1 MNTLSA
7 ENSLVLIID
16 IQERLV
22 AALDK
27 DVIVANAVKIAS
39 AAKALEIPVLL
50 TEQYPKGLG
59 HTVPQLQEV
68 LPEGS
73 DVVEKTYFNALLE
86 DGMLDKIKSYG
97 KKQIVI
103 FGIETHICVHQ
114 TAAALIEAGFDV
126 YVIKDACA
134 SRNKY
139 EFKQGIEASDKKS
152 GRKQGKLDKMSDKL
166 RDDIKEFLS
175 DRSIKQIDLM
185 NKHNISR
192 NTLKKYISIVKE
204 Q

>member
-16 IQERLV
+16 IQDRLV

-27 DVIVANAVKIAS
+27 DIIVTNAVKVAS
-39 AAKALEIPVLL
+39 AAKLLSIPDLL

-59 HTVPQLQEV
+59 HTVPQLNEV
-68 LPEGS
+68 LPENS
-73 DVVEKTYFNALLE
+73 DVVEKTFFNALLE

-114 TAAALIEAGFDV
+114 TASALVEAWVEV
-126 YVIKDACA
+126 YVI
-134 SRNKY
+134 
-139 EFKQGIEASDKKS
+139 
-152 GRKQGKLDKMSDKL
+152 
-166 RDDIKEFLS
+166 
-175 DRSIKQIDLM
+175 
-185 NKHNISR
+185 
-192 NTLKKYISIVKE
+192 
-204 Q
+204 

>member
-7 ENSLVLIID
+7 QNSLLMIID

-27 DVIVANAVKIAS
+27 DIVVSKAVKVAS
-39 AAKALEIPVLL
+39 AAKALGIPVLV

-59 HTVPQLQEV
+59 NTVPQLKAV
-68 LPEGS
+68 LPPDTEI
-73 DVVEKTYFNALLE
+73 VEKTSFNALLE
-86 DGMLDKIKSYG
+86 DGMPEKIAAYG
-97 KKQIVI
+97 KKQIVL

-114 TAAALIEAGFDV
+114 TAAALIEAGYEV

-139 EFKQGIEASDKKS
+139 EFKQGIEIMQQNGAKISCVEIALFEWLKGAKNP
-152 GRKQGKLDKMSDKL
+152 KFKEIQAL
-166 RDDIKEFLS
+166 IK
-175 DRSIKQIDLM
+175 
-185 NKHNISR
+185 
-192 NTLKKYISIVKE
+192 
-204 Q
+204 

>member
-22 AALDK
+22 ASLDK
-27 DVIVANAVKIAS
+27 DIVVSKAVKIAS
-39 AAKALEIPVLL
+39 AAKAMSIPVLV

-59 HTVPQLQEV
+59 HTVPQLKSV
-68 LPEGS
+68 LPQDTET
-73 DVVEKTYFNALLE
+73 VEKISFNALLE
-86 DGMLDKIKSYG
+86 EGMLERIKSYN

-114 TAAALIEAGFDV
+114 TAAALLEEGFEV

-139 EFKQGIEASDKKS
+139 EFKQGIDIMQQNGAKISCVEIALFEWLKS
-152 GRKQGKLDKMSDKL
+152 AKNPKFKEIQAL
-166 RDDIKEFLS
+166 IK
-175 DRSIKQIDLM
+175 
-185 NKHNISR
+185 
-192 NTLKKYISIVKE
+192 
-204 Q
+204 

>member
-16 IQERLV
+16 IQDRLV

-27 DVIVANAVKIAS
+27 DIIVTNAVKVAS
-39 AAKALEIPVLL
+39 AAKLLSIPVLL

-59 HTVPQLQEV
+59 HTVPQLNEV
-68 LPEGS
+68 LPENS
-73 DVVEKTYFNALLE
+73 DIVEKTFFNALLE

-114 TAAALIEAGFDV
+114 TASALVEAGFEV

-134 SRNKY
+134 SRSKY
-139 EFKQGIEASDKKS
+139 EFKQGIDAMQANGVKVSCVEIALFEWLKGAKNP
-152 GRKQGKLDKMSDKL
+152 KFKEVQAL
-166 RDDIKEFLS
+166 IK
-175 DRSIKQIDLM
+175 
-185 NKHNISR
+185 
-192 NTLKKYISIVKE
+192 
-204 Q
+204 

>member
-16 IQERLV
+16 IQDRLV

-27 DVIVANAVKIAS
+27 DIIVTNAVKVAS
-39 AAKALEIPVLL
+39 AAKLLSIPVLL

-68 LPEGS
+68 LPENS
-73 DVVEKTYFNALLE
+73 EVLEKTFFNALLE
-86 DGMLDKIKSYG
+86 EGMLDKIKSYG

-114 TAAALIEAGFDV
+114 TASALVEAGFDV

-134 SRNKY
+134 SRSKY
-139 EFKQGIEASDKKS
+139 EFKQGIDAMQSNGVKVSCVEIVLFEWLKGAKNPKF
-152 GRKQGKLDKMSDKL
+152 KEVQAL
-166 RDDIKEFLS
+166 IK
-175 DRSIKQIDLM
+175 
-185 NKHNISR
+185 
-192 NTLKKYISIVKE
+192 
-204 Q
+204 

>member
-22 AALDK
+22 AALNK
-27 DVIVANAVKIAS
+27 DIIVKHARKVAS
-39 AAKALEIPVLL
+39 AAKSLNIPVIL

-59 HTVPQLQEV
+59 HTVDALKDA
-68 LPEGS
+68 LPDNS
-73 DVVEKTYFNALLE
+73 QIVEKTYFNALLE
-86 DGMLDKIKSYG
+86 NGMLNKIKSYG

-114 TAAALIEAGFDV
+114 TASALVEAGFDV

-139 EFKQGIEASDKKS
+139 EFKQGIDAMTANGVKISCVEIALFEWLKGATNPKF
-152 GRKQGKLDKMSDKL
+152 KEVQAL
-166 RDDIKEFLS
+166 IK
-175 DRSIKQIDLM
+175 
-185 NKHNISR
+185 
-192 NTLKKYISIVKE
+192 
-204 Q
+204 

>member
-16 IQERLV
+16 IQEKLV
-22 AALDK
+22 GALEK
-27 DVIVANAVKIAS
+27 DVIVENAVKIAS

-59 HTVPQLQEV
+59 HTVPQLQEA

-73 DVVEKTYFNALLE
+73 EVVEKTYFNALLE
-86 DGMLDKIKSYG
+86 DGMLDKIKSYN

-114 TAAALIEAGFDV
+114 TASALIDAGFEV
-126 YVIKDACA
+126 FVIKDACA

-139 EFKQGIEASDKKS
+139 EFKQGIEAMLVNGVKPSCVEIALFEWLKGAKNP
-152 GRKQGKLDKMSDKL
+152 KFKEVQAL
-166 RDDIKEFLS
+166 IK
-175 DRSIKQIDLM
+175 
-185 NKHNISR
+185 
-192 NTLKKYISIVKE
+192 
-204 Q
+204 

>member
-16 IQERLV
+16 IQDRLV
-22 AALDK
+22 AALNK
-27 DVIVANAVKIAS
+27 DVIVENSVKVAS
-39 AAKALEIPVLL
+39 AAKALNIPVIL

-59 HTVPQLQEV
+59 HTVQRLTDV

-73 DVVEKTYFNALLE
+73 EVVEKTYFNALLE

-114 TAAALIEAGFDV
+114 TASALVEEGFEV

-139 EFKQGIEASDKKS
+139 EFKQGIEAMVANGVKVSCVEIALFEWLKDAKNPKF
-152 GRKQGKLDKMSDKL
+152 KEVQAL
-166 RDDIKEFLS
+166 IK
-175 DRSIKQIDLM
+175 
-185 NKHNISR
+185 
-192 NTLKKYISIVKE
+192 
-204 Q
+204 

>member
-16 IQERLV
+16 IQDRLV
-22 AALDK
+22 AALNK
-27 DVIVANAVKIAS
+27 DVIVENSVKVAS
-39 AAKALEIPVLL
+39 AAKALNIPIIL

-59 HTVPQLQEV
+59 HTVQRLTDV

-73 DVVEKTYFNALLE
+73 EVVEKTYFNALLE
-86 DGMLDKIKSYG
+86 DGMLEKIKSYG

-114 TAAALIEAGFDV
+114 TASALVEEGFEV

-139 EFKQGIEASDKKS
+139 EFKQGIEAMVANGVKVSCVEIALFEWLKGAKNP
-152 GRKQGKLDKMSDKL
+152 KFKEVQAL
-166 RDDIKEFLS
+166 IK
-175 DRSIKQIDLM
+175 
-185 NKHNISR
+185 
-192 NTLKKYISIVKE
+192 
-204 Q
+204 

>member
-7 ENSLVLIID
+7 ENSLLLIID

-27 DVIVANAVKIAS
+27 DIVVSKAVKVAS
-39 AAKALEIPVLL
+39 AAKALGIPALV

-59 HTVPQLQEV
+59 HTVPQLAEV
-68 LPEGS
+68 LPEGTEII
-73 DVVEKTYFNALLE
+73 EKTNFNALLE
-86 DGMLDKIKSYG
+86 DGMAEKINSFG

-114 TAAALIEAGFDV
+114 TAAALLEAGYEV

-139 EFKQGIEASDKKS
+139 EFKQGI
-152 GRKQGKLDKMSDKL
+152 
-166 RDDIKEFLS
+166 DIMQANGAKISCVEIALFEWLKGAKNPKFKEVQAL
-175 DRSIKQIDLM
+175 IK
-185 NKHNISR
+185 
-192 NTLKKYISIVKE
+192 
-204 Q
+204 

>member
-1 MNTLSA
+1 MLSS

-16 IQERLV
+16 IQEKLV

-27 DVIVANAVKIAS
+27 DIVVSNAIKVAS
-39 AAKALEIPVLL
+39 AAKYLNIPVLL

-59 HTVPQLQEV
+59 HTVSKLMES

-73 DVVEKTYFNALLE
+73 DVIEKTFFNALLE
-86 DGMLDKIKSYG
+86 DGMLEKIKSYG

-114 TAAALIEAGFDV
+114 TASALVAEGFDV

-139 EFKQGIEASDKKS
+139 EFKQGIEAMQANGVKVSCVEIALFEWLKGAKNP
-152 GRKQGKLDKMSDKL
+152 KFKEVQAL
-166 RDDIKEFLS
+166 IK
-175 DRSIKQIDLM
+175 
-185 NKHNISR
+185 
-192 NTLKKYISIVKE
+192 
-204 Q
+204 

>member
-16 IQERLV
+16 IQDRLV
-22 AALDK
+22 AALNK
-27 DVIVANAVKIAS
+27 DVIVENSVKVAS
-39 AAKALEIPVLL
+39 AAKALNIPVIL

-59 HTVPQLQEV
+59 HTVQRLTDV

-73 DVVEKTYFNALLE
+73 EVVEKTYFNALLE
-86 DGMLDKIKSYG
+86 DGMLEKIKSYG

-114 TAAALIEAGFDV
+114 TASALVEEGFEV

-139 EFKQGIEASDKKS
+139 EFKQGIEAMVANGVKVSCVEIALFEWLKGAKNP
-152 GRKQGKLDKMSDKL
+152 KFKEVQAL
-166 RDDIKEFLS
+166 IK
-175 DRSIKQIDLM
+175 
-185 NKHNISR
+185 
-192 NTLKKYISIVKE
+192 
-204 Q
+204 

>member
-1 MNTLSA
+1 MNTLSS

-22 AALDK
+22 ASLDK
-27 DVIVANAVKIAS
+27 DIVVSKAVKVAS
-39 AAKALEIPVLL
+39 AAKALSIPILV

-59 HTVPQLQEV
+59 NTVPQLKSA
-68 LPEGS
+68 LPADTEII
-73 DVVEKTYFNALLE
+73 EKISFNALLE
-86 DGMLDKIKSYG
+86 EGMLERIKSYN

-114 TAAALIEAGFDV
+114 TAAALLEEGFEV

-139 EFKQGIEASDKKS
+139 EFKQGIDIMQQNGAKISCVEIALFEWLKS
-152 GRKQGKLDKMSDKL
+152 AKNPKFKEIQQL
-166 RDDIKEFLS
+166 IK
-175 DRSIKQIDLM
+175 
-185 NKHNISR
+185 
-192 NTLKKYISIVKE
+192 
-204 Q
+204 

>member
-7 ENSLVLIID
+7 ENSLFLIID

-27 DVIVANAVKIAS
+27 DIVVSKAVKVAS
-39 AAKALEIPVLL
+39 AANVLGIPTIV

-59 HTVPQLQEV
+59 NTVPQLKEV
-68 LPEGS
+68 LPVNAEF
-73 DVVEKTYFNALLE
+73 VEKTSFNALLE
-86 DGMLDKIKSYG
+86 EGMAEKIKLYG
-97 KKQIVI
+97 KKQIVL

-114 TAAALIEAGFDV
+114 TAAALIEAGYDV

-139 EFKQGIEASDKKS
+139 EFKQGI
-152 GRKQGKLDKMSDKL
+152 
-166 RDDIKEFLS
+166 DIMQQNGVKVSCVEIALFEWLKGAKNPKFKEVQAL
-175 DRSIKQIDLM
+175 IK
-185 NKHNISR
+185 
-192 NTLKKYISIVKE
+192 
-204 Q
+204 

>member
-16 IQERLV
+16 IQDRLV
-22 AALDK
+22 AALNK
-27 DVIVANAVKIAS
+27 DVIVENSVKVAS
-39 AAKALEIPVLL
+39 AAKALNIPVIL

-59 HTVPQLQEV
+59 HTVQRLTDV

-73 DVVEKTYFNALLE
+73 EVVEKTYFNALLE

-114 TAAALIEAGFDV
+114 TASALVEEGFEV

-139 EFKQGIEASDKKS
+139 EFKQGIEAMVANGVKVSCVEIALFEWLKGAKNP
-152 GRKQGKLDKMSDKL
+152 KFKEVQAL
-166 RDDIKEFLS
+166 IK
-175 DRSIKQIDLM
+175 
-185 NKHNISR
+185 
-192 NTLKKYISIVKE
+192 
-204 Q
+204 